1 MSTVKP
7 KPKLSYKA
15 QSFPSSDKPFECTA
29 CQLYFRRLH
38 DLKRHERLHTGER
51 PYCCKNCR
59 RTFARLDALKRHLSA
74 ESNVHCSEWT
84 YEPGLVASQMRS
96 LARSHSRSLSLP
108 HVQDDE
114 VHPNSSQ
121 DHSAHIHSAPS
132 PQDNTPFQHRY
143 FGREQLPY
151 SEATMPEYH
160 FTSDRRNSQDM
171 FISRS
176 SPAALAEHQWRQE
189 RYSWNAVHPKR
200 SLPMLQTERPAMS
213 SMEIDEDDAPHDRA
227 KIYSPT
233 AHEPLQTSP
242 EPQQS
247 SFSYPQAHSH
257 ARSHS
262 NPHPHSHP
270 NLHHSPIKVVHG
282 HSRRES
288 YPSSSSPSRST
299 PSPSLSPTLSPSVSA
314 MSISTMSSPTNMW
327 SYSKGSDGY
336 DALTTPPRGNTHEGW
351 SHSQSRP
358 EPVSGA
364 HRQYV
369 QDHAPVQEDNS
380 PSKDSRPRELERRLG
395 PSLASILNSHDE
407 SPFASADK
415 QSQAQGPQ
423 VPHHSCQSSN
433 PHYQAPL
440 PQVHPHAQV
449 HHAHEHE
456 YENEHCCEA
465 MVEIQK
471 LRQELHWVTMQY
483 HTLAKNNECPR
494 PLPST

>member
-1 MSTVKP
+1 MSNVKP

-84 YEPGLVASQMRS
+84 YEPGLVAGQMRS
-96 LARSHSRSLSLP
+96 LSRSHSRSLSLP
-108 HVQDDE
+108 HVQDAE
-114 VHPNSSQ
+114 VHPNFSQ
-121 DHSAHIHSAPS
+121 DHSARMHTALS
-132 PQDNTPFQHRY
+132 PHDNSPFQHRY

-151 SEATMPEYH
+151 SDAAMPEYH
-160 FTSDRRNSQDM
+160 CTSDRRNSQDM

-189 RYSWNAVHPKR
+189 RYSWNSVHAKR
-200 SLPMLQTERPAMS
+200 SLPMLHTERPAMPS
-213 SMEIDEDDAPHDRA
+213 SMEVDEDEAYDRA
-227 KIYSPT
+227 KIYGPT
-233 AHEPLQTSP
+233 THEPLQAFP
-242 EPQQS
+242 ELQQS
-247 SFSYPQAHSH
+247 TFPYPQPHSH

-270 NLHHSPIKVVHG
+270 NLHHSPLKVVHG
-282 HSRRES
+282 RSRRES

-336 DALTTPPRGNTHEGW
+336 DAINTTPPRGNAHEGW
-351 SHSQSRP
+351 SLNQSRP
-358 EPVSGA
+358 EPASVA
-364 HRQYV
+364 HRQHA
-369 QDHAPVQEDNS
+369 QDHAPVQDDNAS
-380 PSKDSRPRELERRLG
+380 VKDSRPRELERRLG

-407 SPFASADK
+407 SPFSSADK
-415 QSQAQGPQ
+415 QLQAQVPLL
-423 VPHHSCQSSN
+423 PHHSCQPPN
-433 PHYQAPL
+433 PHAH
-440 PQVHPHAQV
+440 VHHPHELEQL
-449 HHAHEHE
+449 HEHE
-456 YENEHCCEA
+456 GEHENEHRCGA
-465 MVEIQK
+465 MAEIQK
-471 LRQELHWVTMQY
+471 LRQELHWVTMKY
-483 HTLAKNNECPR
+483 HTLAQNNESPR
-494 PLPST
+494 PLSST